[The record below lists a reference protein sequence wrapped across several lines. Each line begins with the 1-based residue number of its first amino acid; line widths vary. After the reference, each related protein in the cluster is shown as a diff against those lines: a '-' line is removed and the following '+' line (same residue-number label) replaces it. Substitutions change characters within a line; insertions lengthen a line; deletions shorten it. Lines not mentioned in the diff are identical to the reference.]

1 MNAWKRQGLRLTG
14 RLADIESAAERAVKS
29 AALGEHF
36 YGCAL
41 YAEDKK
47 HPAELAV
54 IHQTSHD
61 TSADHLEFVAKNLNR
76 RRIPK
81 ATTSVGQALA
91 ENRSGVY
98 ASHMA
103 AHDCLNVVGENPSG
117 RFVFQLAFA
126 KGAAPEIAEPQ
137 KLIHLEGLQLN
148 VFETVR
154 HLMSD
159 YRDDLAEKMDL
170 SPPLTPNGVLLYTDI
185 SGYKK
190 ILEDEGEGVA
200 YSISDRLRDSIIR
213 IAGKYSGQVIR
224 EEGDGIWTGFS
235 RFDERSLQAA
245 QEIHAAYDAIRG
257 RDVSKT
263 IQGSRIRTAMAT
275 GYMETAVS
283 GEAFDPF
290 IKYNSLAFIA
300 ARMMSEAAPRDRD
313 FIALSPQAAEVL
325 SGIDQ
330 AALVP
335 HSVPS
340 TFNPSM
346 LEVAHS

>member
-14 RLADIESAAERAVKS
+14 RLADIEGATERAVK
-29 AALGEHF
+29 AVALGDQF
-36 YGCAL
+36 YGSAL
-41 YAEDKK
+41 YVEDKR
-47 HPAELAV
+47 HPAEMAV

-61 TSADHLEFVAKNLNR
+61 TSADHQEFVAKNLTR

-81 ATTSVGQALA
+81 ATTSVGQAL
-91 ENRSGVY
+91 EEGRSGLY
-98 ASHMA
+98 ASQMA
-103 AHDCLNVVGENPSG
+103 AHDCVNIVSENGSG
-117 RFVFQLAFA
+117 RFVFQMAFA

-137 KLIHLEGLQLN
+137 KLIRLEGLQLN

-154 HLMSD
+154 HLMAD

-170 SPPLTPNGVLLYTDI
+170 SPPLEPNGVLLYTDI

-190 ILEDEGEGVA
+190 IIEAEGEGVA
-200 YSISDRLRDSIIR
+200 YSVSDRLRDSIIR

-235 RFDERSLQAA
+235 QFDDRAMQAA
-245 QEIHAAYDAIRG
+245 REIHASYDAIRG

-263 IQGSRIRTAMAT
+263 VQGSRIRTALAT
-275 GYMETAVS
+275 GYMETALS

-290 IKYNSLAFIA
+290 IKYNSLAFIS
-300 ARMMSEAAPRDRD
+300 ARMMSDAAPRDRD
-313 FIALSPQAAEVL
+313 FIALSPQASDYLAGFDP
-325 SGIDQ
+325 S
-330 AALVP
+330 ALIT
-335 HSVPS
+335 HDVPS

-346 LEVAHS
+346 LEVA